1 MNSRL
6 PKLLFAVLAAY
17 AAIHFS
23 SYYSQLPDVV
33 ASHFEARGT
42 PNGWQTKPVFFG
54 FFVGSLALSAFIAF
68 ALPRCIGAMPIQL
81 VNLPNKTY
89 WLAPERRAAS
99 LDILGSYFALFGCA
113 IFVVMI
119 VAFEYASRSNLHPET
134 RSDVAHLWYTF
145 IGFLVFLIVW
155 LTRLFIRFRRLPQA

>member
-33 ASHFEARGT
+33 ASHFGARGT
-42 PNGWQTKPVFFG
+42 PNSWQSKPVFFG

-68 ALPRCIGAMPIQL
+68 ALPRFIGAMPIQL
-81 VNLPNKTY
+81 VNLPNKNY